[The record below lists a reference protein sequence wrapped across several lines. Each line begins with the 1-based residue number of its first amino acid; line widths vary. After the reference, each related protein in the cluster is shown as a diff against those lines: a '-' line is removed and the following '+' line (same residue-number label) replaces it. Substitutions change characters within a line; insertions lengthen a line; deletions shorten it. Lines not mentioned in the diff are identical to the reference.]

1 MARINRGKLTFET
14 LMCMLIDNLFG
25 INRILDGGDLLF
37 RVSIFEEIYFANVER
52 YGPIRLIERVRT
64 HR

>member
-1 MARINRGKLTFET
+1 
-14 LMCMLIDNLFG
+14 MCMLIDNLFG
-25 INRILDGGDLLF
+25 INRILDGGDLLYIA
-37 RVSIFEEIYFANVER
+37 RIFEEIYFANVER